1 MPDGPCRPH
10 GTVSSTTGLPMFD
23 HLSARGV
30 VLLAALAVYT
40 VVTAVL
46 DHRHRRI
53 PNVVTV
59 PMFAL
64 GWLYQVAFAGW
75 WGLADGGLG
84 FLLGFGSLLV
94 LWLIGAAGGGDVKL
108 LGGMSVWLGWT
119 LTQYVLVGSIAFVI
133 AGTLLVFAAS
143 MIGRGAKNTRSRY
156 LATGKAGRETPRK
169 ERRVMPFAI
178 PVACATWAVLLLR
191 WPNLF

>member
-1 MPDGPCRPH
+1 
-10 GTVSSTTGLPMFD
+10 MFD
-23 HLSARGV
+23 HLSARAA

-53 PNVVTV
+53 PNALTV

-64 GWLYQVAFAGW
+64 GWLYQIAFAGW
-75 WGLADGGLG
+75 SGLADGALG
-84 FLLGFGSLLV
+84 FLVGFGSLLV

-119 LTQYVLVGSIAFVI
+119 MTQYVLVGSVAFVI
-133 AGTLLVFAAS
+133 AGTVLVLAAG
-143 MIGRGAKNTRSRY
+143 MVRRGAEKTKSQY
-156 LATGKAGRETPRK
+156 LATGKGGKAVSRK

-178 PVACATWAVLLLR
+178 PVACATWAVLVLR